1 MKLKRLISLI
11 LCLVLVFS
19 TVSFSVYGDEDG
31 GGSDSS
37 SSDSDDDDDGGGDGG
52 DTYIID
58 SFNTYYNYFYLN
70 DTEFN
75 YIDLYSLNNRD
86 ETAYWRPKYDDVSVA
101 IKEYVEWNDRRLKVH
116 KQVFD
121 VEWKE
126 IDKTSLPTSR
136 ALEILGYDFLLY
148 KESVSSESGV
158 VDRVLGYKS
167 PITAPYFIM
176 NIYKALGIELYD
188 IYFIFDQDE
197 STCGVYITRTNPD
210 SYWELFLNDHPI
222 DYAVYNDVD
231 VTDTVNGN
239 VLTGADAIA
248 ILSQML
254 DFYGE
259 PTISKQ
265 EENLLLQVYG
275 DDVPLDLEDS
285 YRLAWSYLKCRGI
298 IGEEELSYRDNLSFD
313 DMMELLMRVKDVNS
327 RTNFKEVQI
336 TTNLDNTFIENG
348 YYEHKATLKLEPEV
362 FPESVDIDW
371 SSSERIDFLIE
382 ISNATAFKYQDTN
395 ELNRNIFISKGP
407 NHYDDPIPGSIYE
420 GIVNNKYYHFS
431 VPRQYVDG
439 GAVFINSNKGGD
451 YPLNYRLNQGS
462 GGIYSAYTMQ
472 NDSVIFDTPLT
483 FENIMPDSLYVDL
496 SRLKRIRSDNTV
508 HAAPSSKN
516 VKATFDTTLID
527 IPKSI
532 EAVKKLG
539 GDAEEITSGDKKML
553 EVTISTSIVG
563 SAAYDIHK
571 KIGRILV
578 LKDEYSSQSKQG
590 TNVIM
595 GLTGDRLLVEV
606 EKAKDIGAIEN
617 FKSILDKDLLILYA
631 SDGDIT
637 IVDNKNKII
646 QKGNMY
652 MQIRESQPLFV
663 VQDGKYMV
671 DFRAL
676 YGTAEV
682 GFNVG
687 TDQSTGGTT
696 ITMYNNSIFTEEMK
710 TEKTTYQHK
719 IGDYFVYS
727 TDSYSPY
734 ITNKQNSNSYGGK
747 YFNQEN
753 KLHLAAV
760 DLLFKYKSSSNSTN
774 LSSNDIEQV
783 LLPFSSSNP
792 LGNYVMY
799 TEWDSSKSIMDTYL
813 VFMTHKNTTTPL
825 TDNKKYDE
833 MFKYIP
839 EATVFDKY
847 DANIVKLGVNEVN
860 RGIIDVPGVGYCYNL
875 KILSSDADK
884 TSFMSGFLQHTNLLP
899 FGIEFDSNVPKLLNF
914 NMNYYTDD
922 MYKNLTGPD
931 KSSFAINGASPAPI
945 GIQTWFTNS
954 EILPNISVDT
964 LKSSSNTSFSQVLY
978 WGNVRAWI
986 DNNGKLKSFDNSL
999 EINYALNDVI
1009 IQSLGRLKGSAKDA
1023 NAYQYPGMYS
1033 VLSSNFKTTVSTA
1046 KAEVSNNTIDK
1057 KLIRLQE
1064 FFDQFKEITFKDFI
1078 QGLDNSMSIM
1088 YYIITRVVPL
1098 IILCLLMIMLMLS
1111 MVSDVRLVQLFCE
1124 KVFDPVRFLT
1134 FGNYNIQTVNN
1145 RFLIFSLIGALTIMG
1160 IIQAGNLEK
1169 IIMFVIRFY
1178 YSATLFFD

>member
-1 MKLKRLISLI
+1 MKLKKLISLL
-11 LCLVLVFS
+11 LCLVLLVS
-19 TVSFSVYGDEDG
+19 TVSFSVYGDEGD

-37 SSDSDDDDDGGGDGG
+37 SDSGDGEDDDGGGDGG
-52 DTYIID
+52 DTIIID

-101 IKEYVEWNDRRLKVH
+101 LKEYVEWNDRRLKVH

-148 KESVSSESGV
+148 KESVSSESGI

-188 IYFIFDQDE
+188 IYFIFDEDE

-231 VTDTVNGN
+231 VTDTVNGT

-275 DDVPLDLEDS
+275 DDVPLDLDDS

-298 IGEEELSYRDNLSFD
+298 IGEEEMSYRDNLTFD
-313 DMMELLMRVKDVNS
+313 DMIELLMRVKDVNS

-362 FPESVDIDW
+362 LPESLDIDW
-371 SSSERIDFLIE
+371 STSERIDFLIE

-420 GIVNNKYYHFS
+420 GIVDNKYYHFS

-439 GAVFINSNKGGD
+439 GALFINSNKGGD

-462 GGIYSAYTMQ
+462 GGIYSGYTMQ
-472 NDSVIFDTPLT
+472 NDCVIFDTPFT
-483 FENIMPDSLYVDL
+483 FESVMPDSYYVDL
-496 SRLKRIRSDNTV
+496 NRFSRVRSGNSV
-508 HAAPSSKN
+508 HAAPSG
-516 VKATFDTTLID
+516 ATITAKFDATILD

-532 EAVKKLG
+532 VAIEKLG
-539 GDAEEITSGDKKML
+539 GTAKETTSNNTKML
-553 EVTISTSIVG
+553 EVSVPVSAISSN
-563 SAAYDIHK
+563 SKDSLSSE
-571 KIGRILV
+571 IGRRLV
-578 LKDEYSSQSKQG
+578 LLDEYSSSSKQG

-606 EKAKDIGAIEN
+606 DKAKDIGAIKN
-617 FKSILDKDLLILYA
+617 YKSILDKDILILYT
-631 SDGDIT
+631 SDKDIV

-663 VQDGKYMV
+663 VKEGKYMV

-676 YGTAEV
+676 YGSAEV
-682 GFNVG
+682 GFK
-687 TDQSTGGTT
+687 TDIDQSTGGTV
-696 ITMYNNSIFTEEMK
+696 ITMYDNSLFVEETKDKKEFNAYKHGEYFYYFTD
-710 TEKTTYQHK
+710 QHAAYT
-719 IGDYFVYS
+719 G
-727 TDSYSPY
+727 TSPRL
-734 ITNKQNSNSYGGK
+734 SNIDV
-747 YFNQEN
+747 N
-753 KLHLAAV
+753 
-760 DLLFKYKSSSNSTN
+760 LLYKYKDSSTTSELTANN
-774 LSSNDIEQV
+774 IEQV

-792 LGNYVMY
+792 LGNYILY

-813 VFMTHKNTTTPL
+813 VFMTHKGTTTPL
-825 TDNKKYDE
+825 TDTKKYDE
-833 MFKYIP
+833 MFKYVP
-839 EATVFDKY
+839 QSTVFDKY
-847 DANIVKLGVNEVN
+847 DVNIIKLGVNEVN
-860 RGIIDVPGVGYCYNL
+860 RGIIDIPGVGYCYDL
-875 KILSSDADK
+875 KFINGDSEK
-884 TSFMSGFLQHTNLLP
+884 ISFMSNFLQHTNLLP
-899 FGIEFDSNVPKLLNF
+899 FGVSFEKTTPMLLNF
-914 NMNYYTDD
+914 NMNYYTDND
-922 MYKNLTGPD
+922 YKNLVEPNSTNFSVNGP
-931 KSSFAINGASPAPI
+931 IPAPI
-945 GIQTWFTNS
+945 GIQTWFTNN
-954 EILPNISVDT
+954 ELLPTVPVDT
-964 LKSSSNTSFSQVLY
+964 LVNQSAGFSPTIF
-978 WGNVRAWI
+978 WGNVTVRI
-986 DNNGKLKSFDNSL
+986 DSNKKITTMDRKLTL
-999 EINYALNDVI
+999 NYPTDSI
-1009 IQSLGRLKGSAKDA
+1009 IIRSLGRLHTHPSDP
-1023 NAYQYPGMYS
+1023 NAYQYPGIYS
-1033 VLSSNFKTTVSTA
+1033 IFSSDFNTTVSA
-1046 KAEVSNNTIDK
+1046 NKQEVSNSEVDK
-1057 KLIRLQE
+1057 KLIRIQE

-1078 QGLDNSMSIM
+1078 QGLDNSMSIL
-1088 YYIITRVVPL
+1088 YYVITRVVPL
-1098 IILCLLMIMLMLS
+1098 IILCLLMIMLMIS
-1111 MVSDVRLVQLFCE
+1111 MVSEIRIVQLFCE
-1124 KVFDPVRFLT
+1124 KVFDPVKFLT

-1145 RFLIFSLIGALTIMG
+1145 KFLIFSLIGALTIMG